1 MSKRLPPLNALRVF
15 DAAARHLSFTKAA
28 DELFVTQAA
37 VSHQIK
43 SLEDFLGLKLFRRRN
58 RSLLLTEEGQ
68 SYYLDIK
75 EIFTSINEATRKL
88 QARSA
93 KGALTV
99 SLPPSFAIQWLVPR
113 LSGFNAA
120 YPGIDV
126 RIQAVD
132 REEDK
137 LADDVDV
144 AIFYGRGNW
153 TGLRTERLYAEF
165 LLPVCA
171 PTILTGEHGLKVPAD
186 LANHT
191 LLHDTSRRDWMA
203 YTRQLGVPQINVQQG
218 PIFSHSAMVV
228 QAAVHGQRAAK
239 WAGSEVSGL
248 MGQRT
253 SPCSAWSSCRPK
265 SASCAH
271 RAPLPPH
278 SWRADRHDPPA
289 FPASVASLHGIPVAE
304 NQTQPA
310 PGRAPAR
317 SVLRAVA
324 LC

>member
-28 DELFVTQAA
+28 EELFVTQAA

-75 EIFTSINEATRKL
+75 EIFSALNDATRKL

-99 SLPPSFAIQWLVPR
+99 SLLPSFAIQWLVPR
-113 LSGFNAA
+113 LSSFNLA

-132 REEDK
+132 RDEEK

-153 TGLRTERLYAEF
+153 PGLRVEKLYAEY
-165 LLPVCA
+165 LLPVCS
-171 PTILTGEHGLKVPAD
+171 PLLLTGDNPLKSPAD
-186 LANHT
+186 LAHFT
-191 LLHDTSRRDWMA
+191 LLHDASRRDWQS
-203 YTRQLGVPQINVQQG
+203 YIRQLGLQHINVQQG
-218 PIFSHSAMVV
+218 PIFSHSAMVL
-228 QAAVHGQRAAK
+228 QAAIHGQ
-239 WAGSEVSGL
+239 G
-248 MGQRT
+248 
-253 SPCSAWSSCRPK
+253 
-265 SASCAH
+265 
-271 RAPLPPH
+271 
-278 SWRADRHDPPA
+278 
-289 FPASVASLHGIPVAE
+289 
-304 NQTQPA
+304 
-310 PGRAPAR
+310 
-317 SVLRAVA
+317 VA
-324 LC
+324 LANNVMAQSEIEAGRLVCPFNDVLVSKNAFFIWFVMTARQNWVK